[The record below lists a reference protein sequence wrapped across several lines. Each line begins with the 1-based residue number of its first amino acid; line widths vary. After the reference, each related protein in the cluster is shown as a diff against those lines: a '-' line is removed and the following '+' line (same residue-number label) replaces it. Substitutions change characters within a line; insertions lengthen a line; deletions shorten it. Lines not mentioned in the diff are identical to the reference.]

1 MMSSYC
7 MTMYVKFQSGQNQS
21 VRIKQS
27 SDSLSGKDMTGRRHK
42 GIFWSA
48 ENVLYLKF
56 LFYFY

>member
-1 MMSSYC
+1 MSSYC
-7 MTMYVKFQSGQNQS
+7 MTMYVKVQSGQNQS
-21 VRIKQS
+21 VRINQN
-27 SDSLSGKDMTGRRHK
+27 SDSLSGKDMTGERHT